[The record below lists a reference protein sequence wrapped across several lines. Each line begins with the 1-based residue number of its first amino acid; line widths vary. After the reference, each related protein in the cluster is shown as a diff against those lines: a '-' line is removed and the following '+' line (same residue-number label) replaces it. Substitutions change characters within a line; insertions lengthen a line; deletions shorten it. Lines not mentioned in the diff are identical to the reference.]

1 VEKHLLVTISEEK
14 SALYGVRFVGRFFTN
29 AENLRL
35 TLFASAPQAPDV
47 MGTGLGYEGKLR
59 AEEYDEQ
66 ARRRSQEAV
75 DRARNLLRERG
86 FPRDSLEGKVAS
98 RRFSKVMDIV
108 QEAEAGMYDAVVL
121 GRRGLGRLE
130 EALEQSVSQGL
141 LQESMTIPLWI
152 CRMPE
157 INRKNVL
164 ACVDGSV
171 PAYQAVD
178 HAAFMLADEPGHNLT
193 LFKVNAPGVSP
204 DTSMGDGEDET
215 IFAKALEICKNNGLD
230 ASRVSTR
237 VIHETSV
244 APSILAEV
252 ERGRY
257 AAVAV
262 GHSGRGRR
270 LMGRFLFGSVSTT
283 LLRQLMGAALWVC
296 R

>member
-1 VEKHLLVTISEEK
+1 MEKHLLVTISEEK

-47 MGTGLGYEGKLR
+47 MGTGMGYEGKLR

-86 FPRDSLEGKVAS
+86 FPRESLEGKVAS

-157 INRKNVL
+157 MNRKNVL

-178 HAAFMLADEPGHNLT
+178 HASFMLADEPGHDLT
-193 LFKVNAPGVSP
+193 LLKVNAPGAS
-204 DTSMGDGEDET
+204 SEDGENET
-215 IFAKALEICKNNGLD
+215 VFAKCLEICRNNGL
-230 ASRVSTR
+230 AEPRVTTR
-237 VIHETSV
+237 VIHDKSV
-244 APSILAEV
+244 APAILAEV

-270 LMGRFLFGSVSTT
+270 LMGRFLFGSVSLT

>member
-1 VEKHLLVTISEEK
+1 MEKHLLVTISEEK

-29 AENLRL
+29 TENVRL
-35 TLFASAPQAPDV
+35 TLFASSPQAPEV
-47 MGTGLGYEGKLR
+47 MGTGMGYEGKLR

-75 DRARNLLRERG
+75 ERARNLLSERG
-86 FPRDSLEGKVAS
+86 FPHDSLEGKVAS

-141 LQESMTIPLWI
+141 VQESMTIPLWI

-164 ACVDGSV
+164 VCLDGSV

-178 HAAFMLADEPGHNLT
+178 HAAFMLAEEPGHDLT
-193 LFKVNAPGVSP
+193 ILKVNAPGASSE
-204 DTSMGDGEDET
+204 DAEDET
-215 IFAKALEICKNNGLD
+215 VFAKALEICGNNGL
-230 ASRVSTR
+230 AATRVTTR
-237 VIHETSV
+237 VIHDTS
-244 APSILAEV
+244 AASAILAEV

-262 GHSGRGRR
+262 GHSGRSRR
-270 LMGRFLFGSVSTT
+270 LMGRFLFGSVSLT
-283 LLRQLMGAALWVC
+283 LLRKLMGAALWVC

>member
-1 VEKHLLVTISEEK
+1 VEKEAPVEKHLLVTISEEK

-59 AEEYDEQ
+59 AEEYDEL

-86 FPRDSLEGKVAS
+86 FPRESLEGKVAS

-141 LQESMTIPLWI
+141 LQESMTTPLWI

-157 INRKNVL
+157 MNRKNVL

-178 HAAFMLADEPGHNLT
+178 HASFMLADEPGHDLI
-193 LFKVNAPGVSP
+193 LLKVNAPGDDV
-204 DTSMGDGEDET
+204 ENET
-215 IFAKALEICKNNGLD
+215 IFAKCLEICKENGLS

-237 VIHETSV
+237 VMHETSV

-262 GHSGRGRR
+262 GHSGRSRR
-270 LMGRFLFGSVSTT
+270 LMARFLFGSVSMT
-283 LLRQLMGAALWVC
+283 LLRQLKGADLWVC

>member
-1 VEKHLLVTISEEK
+1 MEKHLLVTISEEK

-29 AENLRL
+29 TENVRL
-35 TLFASAPQAPDV
+35 TLFASAPQAPEV
-47 MGTGLGYEGKLR
+47 MGTGMGYEGKLR
-59 AEEYDEQ
+59 AEEYDELS
-66 ARRRSQEAV
+66 RRRSQEAV

-86 FPRDSLEGKVAS
+86 FPHDSLEGKVAS

-164 ACVDGSV
+164 VCVDGSV

-178 HAAFMLADEPGHNLT
+178 HAAFMLVEEPSHNLT
-193 LFKVNAPGVSP
+193 LLKVNAPGAS
-204 DTSMGDGEDET
+204 SEDGENET
-215 IFAKALEICKNNGLD
+215 VFSKALEICKNNGLV

-237 VIHETSV
+237 IIYDTST
-244 APSILAEV
+244 AQAILAEV

-262 GHSGRGRR
+262 GHSGRSRR
-270 LMGRFLFGSVSTT
+270 LMGRFLFGSVSMT
-283 LLRQLMGAALWVC
+283 LLRRLMGAALWVC